1 MFHGSPATTIIG
13 SGARRAVPGLL
24 PRCLDPPQHPTL
36 PSLREGRGSLP
47 SSGARRPA
55 IAPARRPAI
64 APARRSPRS
73 WLRRS
78 RAWGSSSARGR
89 GSSSSRRPCAWSAT
103 SERCGGSSGFRR
115 RNVHPRD
122 VRRSF
127 PRTSVHLGER
137 LVRKAY
143 LAHALPGGCL
153 PRSLVQYLLHRRDG
167 TGAKLV
173 VGVRRPDRSGSTS
186 GATSG
191 QSLSRE
197 RNGHPGHRSSRL
209 GRERCLCADRRGGVR
224 SDLLLRRFWL
234 SAI

>member
-1 MFHGSPATTIIG
+1 MVASPLASVG
-13 SGARRAVPGLL
+13 FLVRAWAGIFVVEA
-24 PRCLDPPQHPTL
+24 
-36 PSLREGRGSLP
+36 SLRVIGYKRT
-47 SSGARRPA
+47 
-55 IAPARRPAI
+55 
-64 APARRSPRS
+64 
-73 WLRRS
+73 LR
-78 RAWGSSSARGR
+78 WI
-89 GSSSSRRPCAWSAT
+89 
-103 SERCGGSSGFRR
+103 ERVPR

-122 VRRSF
+122 VRQSFPRDVRQSFPRDVRQSF

-191 QSLSRE
+191 NPSRANE
-197 RNGHPGHRSSRL
+197 TATPGIEAHAWVESDASAPIGVEGFAPIFSS
-209 GRERCLCADRRGGVR
+209 GDSG
-224 SDLLLRRFWL
+224 
-234 SAI
+234 